1 MGIYD
6 RDYERGGSWNQGGRP
21 YGKNEMSVNAKLL
34 ITIGVVFLCQMITDQ
49 RFTSL
54 LVLYSNWYLEPWRI
68 YGFLSYGF
76 AHDERSI
83 SHILFNG
90 IALFFFGQAIE
101 ARYGAREYLLIFLAG
116 VIFSGIAWDIGEIA
130 SGGGQAT
137 MLGASGAISTI
148 VILFALNYPHRQVLI
163 WGVLPMPAWALAI
176 LFIGQDVLGAV
187 NRSGNVAY
195 TAHLGGA
202 LFGFLYFR
210 NRWNLSQLMPSNWSK
225 LLSFKSKPNLKV
237 HRGSDS
243 EEPTDADAKKLDV
256 ILKKI
261 NEQGMDSLSR
271 SEKNFLEKESR
282 KRKK

>member
-6 RDYERGGSWNQGGRP
+6 RDYERGGGWNRGGGS
-21 YGKNEMSVNAKLL
+21 YGNNEMSVNTKLL
-34 ITIGVVFLCQMITDQ
+34 ITMAVVYVFQLITNDG
-49 RFTSL
+49 FTDL
-54 LVLYSNWYLEPWRI
+54 LVLHSDWFREPWRI
-68 YGFLSYGF
+68 FEFISYGF
-76 AHDERSI
+76 AHSELSI

-101 ARYGAREYLLIFLAG
+101 VRYGSREYLLIFLVGVLFAG
-116 VIFSGIAWDIGEIA
+116 IVWNLGEIA
-130 SGGGQAT
+130 AGGGPAS
-137 MLGASGAISTI
+137 MLGASGAISAI
-148 VILFALNYPHRQVLI
+148 LILFALNYPHQQVLI
-163 WGVLPMPAWALAI
+163 WGILPIPAWALAI
-176 LFIGQDVLGAV
+176 LFIGQDVMGAV

-210 NRWNLSQLMPSNWSK
+210 NRWNLSQFLPSNWSNFF
-225 LLSFKSKPNLKV
+225 SFKSKPNLKV
-237 HRGSDS
+237 HRGSDKD
-243 EEPTDADAKKLDV
+243 EPTDADAKKLDA